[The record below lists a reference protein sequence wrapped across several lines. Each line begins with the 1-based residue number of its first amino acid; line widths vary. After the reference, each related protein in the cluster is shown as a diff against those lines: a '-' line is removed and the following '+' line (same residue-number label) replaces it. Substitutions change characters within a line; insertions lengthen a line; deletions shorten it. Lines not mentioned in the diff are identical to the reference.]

1 MHVLL
6 PAKWACADNIWD
18 LNRCSCS
25 APDDMSPRELEVF
38 NRASKDFKRRRIA
51 DSNKAA
57 EDCEPPSGLDALA
70 TAAVLGDNLGNLAEP
85 SVGATTRH
93 PRHRPGCSCIV
104 CIQPPSGKGK
114 HPPNCKCNV
123 CMTVKRRFKTLM
135 LRKKKRQSEREAEMA
150 QGRDQNL
157 HRGISEMEGAAGHS
171 VLQINHSD
179 NERGTNMNG
188 RQIEVGESS
197 KGQLDLNCHP
207 SREDDMLAEAAAGL
221 NMTTLMNAASLPL
234 DMYLKQN
241 GLANLNNCLL
251 PHAKESNRR
260 PPAPEEA
267 DDNENEKKDDD
278 E

>member
-1 MHVLL
+1 ML
-6 PAKWACADNIWD
+6 P
-18 LNRCSCS
+18 
-25 APDDMSPRELEVF
+25 
-38 NRASKDFKRRRIA
+38 DFKRRRIA
-51 DSNKAA
+51 DSNKAGV
-57 EDCEPPSGLDALA
+57 ECEPPSGLDALA
-70 TAAVLGDNLGNLAEP
+70 TAAVLGDNLGNLPEP

-150 QGRDQNL
+150 QSKDQQHMSKIESTVGQSAVQIRHSNDDGRGMNVNVNVNVNVN
-157 HRGISEMEGAAGHS
+157 M
-171 VLQINHSD
+171 
-179 NERGTNMNG
+179 NMNG
-188 RQIEVGESS
+188 RQTELGESS
-197 KGQLDLNCHP
+197 KGQLDLNSHP
-207 SREDDMLAEAAAGL
+207 SREDDMIAEAAAGM

-241 GLANLNNCLL
+241 GLTNLNNCSL
-251 PHAKESNRR
+251 PRPNESNR
-260 PPAPEEA
+260 PPSPPTPTPTPPPEETEET
-267 DDNENEKKDDD
+267 DDEETEETEKKEED

>member
-1 MHVLL
+1 MF
-6 PAKWACADNIWD
+6 P
-18 LNRCSCS
+18 
-25 APDDMSPRELEVF
+25 
-38 NRASKDFKRRRIA
+38 DFKRRRIA

-57 EDCEPPSGLDALA
+57 EECEPPSGLDALA

-150 QGRDQNL
+150 QGKDQ
-157 HRGISEMEGAAGHS
+157 HVHKRTSEIEGTAGHS
-171 VLQINHSD
+171 VLQIKQSD
-179 NERGTNMNG
+179 DERGMNVNG
-188 RQIEVGESS
+188 RQMEVGESS

-207 SREDDMLAEAAAGL
+207 SREDDMLAEAAAGM

-241 GLANLNNCLL
+241 GLTNLNNCSL
-251 PHAKESNRR
+251 PHPSESNR
-260 PPAPEEA
+260 PPPPPPPPEEA
-267 DDNENEKKDDD
+267 DDDETEKKDDD